1 MSQIDRADRVFLFLN
16 IAFLMVV
23 AFAPFPT
30 RLIAE
35 HIRGEGA
42 RAAALLYG
50 ITLVVMALLAHRDHQ
65 PDHWRD
71 PVGGDRGPLPR
82 GELAVRPE

>member
-1 MSQIDRADRVFLFLN
+1 VNHHTVMGQILN
-16 IAFLMVV
+16 IGFLMLV
-23 AFAPFPT
+23 AFSPFPT

-50 ITLVVMALLAHRDHQ
+50 ITLVVMALLFNA
-65 PDHWRD
+65 
-71 PVGGDRGPLPR
+71 L
-82 GELAVRPE
+82 